1 MKNMKKTLFLLGILL
16 TGFSA
21 FSQNKNTG
29 AELSIGVDGGFP
41 LNSNFKDSHKF
52 GIGGTAK
59 FAYNF
64 DENLALTLQS
74 GYISFAGK
82 DETIAGVTF
91 KGESVHFIPVKVGG
105 RYTFSNGIF
114 LEPQLGVS
122 FIGGSGSSTSAFTYA
137 FNAGYRTTPGID
149 ISARY
154 EGASKNGTLSFLGIR
169 LAYSFSLGGK

>member
-1 MKNMKKTLFLLGILL
+1 MKNMKKLTFLLCILL

-21 FSQNKNTG
+21 FSQNKTAPG

-41 LNSNFKDSHKF
+41 INSNFKDFYKF

-74 GYISFAGK
+74 GYLSFSGK
-82 DETIAGVTF
+82 TID
-91 KGESVHFIPVKVGG
+91 GEKVPAVHFIPVKVGG
-105 RYTFSNGIF
+105 RYTFSSGIYA
-114 LEPQLGVS
+114 EPQLGVS

-137 FNAGYRTTPGID
+137 INVGYRTTPGID
-149 ISARY
+149 VSARY
-154 EGASKNGTLSFLGIR
+154 EGASKSGGSLSFIGLR
-169 LAYSFSLGGK
+169 VAYGFSLGHK